1 MKTNLKWQL
10 TISALCLILSGC
22 GNNPDISTN
31 TSNTISGTIADYTT
45 GTVDSLKCFS
55 NNNDLIGKCAV
66 STDGKFSITLSTPT
80 GNKIGKINN
89 VTVTDTNA
97 IVSSP
102 TLPIGYKNGIQ
113 KGLLDK
119 SNITNSSNIGIG
131 SVIIVFCY
139 SDRDLTI
146 KGTNNVSSTK
156 SIIWDVKLKKG
167 WNEMTMEVPSTQS
180 LLYSTTIPAGL
191 NWRLFLN

>member
-31 TSNTISGTIADYTT
+31 TYNTMSGTITDYTN

-55 NNNDLIGKCAV
+55 NNNDLIGTCAV
-66 STDGKFSITLSTPT
+66 SKDGKFSITLSTPT

-89 VTVTDTNA
+89 VIVSDTNA

-102 TLPIGYKNGIQ
+102 ARTIGYKNGLQ
-113 KGLLDK
+113 KELLYK
-119 SNITNSSNIGIG
+119 CNITNSSNLGIS
-131 SVIIVFCY
+131 SVLIVLCY
-139 SDRDLTI
+139 SDRDLII
-146 KGTNNVSSTK
+146 KGINNVSSTK
-156 SIIWDVKLKKG
+156 SIIWDVTLKKG
-167 WNEMTMEVPSTQS
+167 WNEMTMELPSTQS
-180 LLYSTTIPAGL
+180 ISYSTTFPTGL
-191 NWRLFLN
+191 NWILFPN